1 MKRVTTLQEI
11 KAYAD
16 ELVAK
21 FTPQKVI
28 LFGSYAR
35 GEACEDS
42 DVDLL
47 VIMNCADK
55 PVRQALE
62 IRRSLRKAFPLDLV
76 VRSPEQINNRLAS
89 GDPFIQEAIATGQTL
104 YERN

>member
-1 MKRVTTLQEI
+1 MTSFQEI

-21 FTPQKVI
+21 FMPQKVI
-28 LFGSYAR
+28 LFGSHAR
-35 GEACEDS
+35 GEASEDS

-47 VIMNCADK
+47 VIMNGSDK
-55 PVRQALE
+55 SVRQALE

-76 VRSPEQINNRLAS
+76 VRSPEQIHNRLAS
-89 GDPFIQEAIATGQTL
+89 GDPFIVEVLTSGQTL